1 MNCIIGNVIRSL
13 REKNNLTQKEL
24 AEKLSISEKT
34 ISKWETNK
42 GLPDIGILEELALH
56 LGVSLSELLTG
67 TIYEN
72 KNKAGNMARGSF
84 YICPVCGNII
94 YAIGSGD
101 YNCCGISLPKQDA
114 EEIDEEHNINVSILE
129 NEYYITMDHPMTKN
143 HYISFVALV
152 TMDNVQI
159 HKLYPEQDV
168 ELRLQRRGHGT
179 LYFYCNRHGLYKH
192 KIKIR

>member
-1 MNCIIGNVIRSL
+1 MNCIIGNVIKSL

-84 YICPVCGNII
+84 YICPVCC
-94 YAIGSGD
+94 S
-101 YNCCGISLPKQDA
+101 
-114 EEIDEEHNINVSILE
+114 EHERIFPASRLYV
-129 NEYYITMDHPMTKN
+129 
-143 HYISFVALV
+143 
-152 TMDNVQI
+152 DNT
-159 HKLYPEQDV
+159 EQ
-168 ELRLQRRGHGT
+168 E
-179 LYFYCNRHGLYKH
+179 FF
-192 KIKIR
+192 